1 MPRPLNN
8 TDTDLNANNLLR
20 LPAEFGCPVWVYD
33 AQIIRD
39 KIAALH
45 QFDVVR
51 FAQKACSNIHIL
63 RLMREQ
69 GVKVDSVSL
78 GEIERA
84 LAAGYDPQADQ
95 DSIVFTADLIDSA
108 TLARVHE
115 LQIPVNAG
123 SVDMLEQLGQV
134 SPGHRVWL
142 RVNPGF
148 GHGHSQK
155 TNTGGENSKHG
166 IWYSD
171 LPAALEVLQRYNLK
185 LVGIH
190 MHIGSGVDYG
200 HLEQVCGAMVRQ
212 VIEFGQDLEAISAGG
227 GLSIPYCEGEE
238 AIDTD
243 HYFGLWNGAR
253 DKIAAHLGHPVK
265 LEIEPGRF
273 LVAESGVLVAQVRS
287 VKAMGSRHFVLID
300 AGFNDLMRP
309 SMYGSY
315 HHITALAADG
325 RDLTQAPVVETVV
338 AGPLCESGDVF
349 TQQEGGKV
357 ETRALPQVVPGDYLV
372 LHDTGAYG
380 ASMSSNY
387 NSRPLLPEV
396 LFDKG
401 EARLIRRRQ
410 TIQELLALELF

>member
-1 MPRPLNN
+1 MPRPLQNAE
-8 TDTDLNANNLLR
+8 TALNALNADNLLR

-33 AQIIRD
+33 AQIVRE

-84 LAAGYDPQADQ
+84 LAAGYDPQANGD
-95 DSIVFTADLIDSA
+95 DIVFTADLIDSE
-108 TLARVHE
+108 TLVRVHE

-171 LPAALEVLQRYNLK
+171 LPAALAVLQRYNLK

-190 MHIGSGVDYG
+190 MHIGSETAARAVGGQITLHAFDAG
-200 HLEQVCGAMVRQ
+200 KLAEGMPPQMLAKCHKGLVRQ
-212 VIEFGQDLEAISAGG
+212 QIQPTWARQR
-227 GLSIPYCEGEE
+227 
-238 AIDTD
+238 
-243 HYFGLWNGAR
+243 NG
-253 DKIAAHLGHPVK
+253 
-265 LEIEPGRF
+265 
-273 LVAESGVLVAQVRS
+273 
-287 VKAMGSRHFVLID
+287 
-300 AGFNDLMRP
+300 
-309 SMYGSY
+309 
-315 HHITALAADG
+315 
-325 RDLTQAPVVETVV
+325 
-338 AGPLCESGDVF
+338 
-349 TQQEGGKV
+349 
-357 ETRALPQVVPGDYLV
+357 
-372 LHDTGAYG
+372 
-380 ASMSSNY
+380 
-387 NSRPLLPEV
+387 
-396 LFDKG
+396 
-401 EARLIRRRQ
+401 
-410 TIQELLALELF
+410 